1 MRNDLMILDICN
13 LITNIRCDKS
23 KCLWCPMCE
32 SDRTCGLVRIKER
45 LTHLDSFLCNE
56 GRNKKFGII
65 DKGELLIG
73 GDTTLRIL
81 EKARILGG
89 WQTKLS
95 YYRYVDGIKT
105 TVLGGALRFER
116 LDRIDLDDF
125 ENRVKR
131 NQWETVYFSYK

>member
-1 MRNDLMILDICN
+1 
-13 LITNIRCDKS
+13 
-23 KCLWCPMCE
+23 MCE
-32 SDRTCGLVRIKER
+32 SDRTCGLIRVKER
-45 LTHLDSFLCNE
+45 LTKLDSFLCNE